1 MHGRGPGPG
10 SLTSAAMG
18 RFVVFEGGEG
28 SGKST
33 QARLLA
39 ERWGA
44 ELTFEPGDTEVGA
57 RLRQILLD
65 PATGD
70 LDARAEALLMAA
82 DRAHHVST
90 KIRPWLNRGRDVVC
104 DRYTGSSVSY
114 QGYARGLG
122 AHHVAALSAFATD
135 GLVPD
140 LVILLEVP
148 DEVAADRLAAAG
160 TPDRLE
166 AAGEE
171 FHRAV
176 AAGYREQAAADP
188 DRWVVLDGSGSVE
201 EVAARVDSAVSA
213 RFSGPSAPAL
223 GATAR

>member
-1 MHGRGPGPG
+1 
-10 SLTSAAMG
+10 MG

-57 RLRQILLD
+57 RLRAILLD

-82 DRAHHVST
+82 DRAHHVAS
-90 KIRPWLNRGRDVVC
+90 RLWPALRRGRDVVC
-104 DRYTGSSVSY
+104 DRYVGSSIAY
-114 QGYARGLG
+114 QGYGRELG
-122 AHHVAALSAFATD
+122 AEDVAALSAFATD

-140 LVILLEVP
+140 LVVLLEVS
-148 DEVAADRLAAAG
+148 DAEAAARLAAAG
-160 TPDRLE
+160 APDRLE
-166 AAGEE
+166 AAGDA
-171 FHRAV
+171 FHQRV
-176 AAGYREQAAADP
+176 RAGYRALAAADP
-188 DRWVVLDGSGSVE
+188 ARWVIVDGTGTID
-201 EVAARVDSAVSA
+201 EVAERVTAVVA
-213 RFSGPSAPAL
+213 ERLPSPV
-223 GATAR
+223 GRP